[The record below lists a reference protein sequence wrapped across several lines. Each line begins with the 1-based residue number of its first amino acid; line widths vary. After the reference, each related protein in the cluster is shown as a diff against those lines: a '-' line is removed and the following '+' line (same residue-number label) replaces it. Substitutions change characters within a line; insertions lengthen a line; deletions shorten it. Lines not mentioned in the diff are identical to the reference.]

1 MSVNE
6 RIFPDSLVIS
16 QLTDWEILSAFTYC
30 NKVIKKETFLM
41 KEEFYDLCF
50 FFFDGDEDT
59 TALILQKVK
68 KLYLDEY
75 FKRHC
80 N

>member
-1 MSVNE
+1 MEVKNE
-6 RIFPDSLVIS
+6 RVFPQFVS

-30 NKVIKKETFLM
+30 NKVLHREDFLFE
-41 KEEFYDLCF
+41 EEFYDLCF
-50 FFFDGDEDT
+50 FFFDGDEQET
-59 TALILQKVK
+59 ERILESVK

-75 FKRHC
+75 SKRHA